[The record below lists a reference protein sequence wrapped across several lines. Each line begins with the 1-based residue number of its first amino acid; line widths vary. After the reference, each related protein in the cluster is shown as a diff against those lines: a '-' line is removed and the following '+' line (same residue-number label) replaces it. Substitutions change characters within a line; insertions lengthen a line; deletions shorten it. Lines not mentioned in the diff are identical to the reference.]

1 MFGEQQV
8 QLRSQICGLRLR
20 HWGFGGAWR
29 ARQQHQHEESE
40 PDSSQTVAILAFA
53 YHLWALPEW
62 LLVDGSS
69 MFFRAFY
76 AIPQTM
82 RSPEGKLINAVRG
95 TLDNLARYVT
105 DRRPRHVAFATD
117 EDWRPDWR
125 VDLIPSY
132 KEHRTG
138 EPIPPALIPQVP
150 IILDSLAAVGVDV
163 VGLEGYEAED
173 IIASLV
179 TKVKPPIEIASGDR
193 DLFSLIRD
201 REVIVLY
208 PEKGGIAV
216 VDEAE
221 VGRRYSIPGRAYADY
236 AILRG
241 DPSDGLPGL
250 AGVGNKRAA
259 EMVRKYGS
267 VPAMLEAG
275 IFRDSDATYLQNAL
289 RVVPPVGDLK
299 IAVPRGRRDKYPED
313 PKRVEELGKKYGIA
327 NNFER
332 LVKALSASTSP

>member
-1 MFGEQQV
+1 
-8 QLRSQICGLRLR
+8 
-20 HWGFGGAWR
+20 
-29 ARQQHQHEESE
+29 
-40 PDSSQTVAILAFA
+40 
-53 YHLWALPEW
+53 
-62 LLVDGSS
+62 

-82 RSPEGKLINAVRG
+82 KGPDGTLINAVRG

-105 DRRPRHVAFATD
+105 DRKPKKVAFTTD

-150 IILDSLAAVGVDV
+150 IILDALTAVGVDV

-173 IIASLV
+173 IIASIAS
-179 TKVKPPIEIASGDR
+179 KVNPPIEIASGDR
-193 DLFSLIRD
+193 DLFSLIRGGD
-201 REVIVLY
+201 VIVLY

-221 VGRRYSIPGRAYADY
+221 VERRYGIPGRSYSDY

-241 DPSDGLPGL
+241 DPSDGLPGI
-250 AGVGNKRAA
+250 AGVGAKKAA
-259 EMVRKYGS
+259 DLVRRYGS
-267 VPAMLEAG
+267 VAKMIGAG
-275 IFRDSDATYLQNAL
+275 IFGDSDAAYLEKAQ
-289 RVVPPVGDLK
+289 RVVPPVADLP
-299 IAVPRGRRDKYPED
+299 ITVPRGRRDSYPED
-313 PKRVEELGKKYGIA
+313 PKKVEELGKTYGVA
-327 NNFER
+327 SNFER
-332 LVKALSASTSP
+332 LIKALSSTLTKA

>member
-1 MFGEQQV
+1 
-8 QLRSQICGLRLR
+8 
-20 HWGFGGAWR
+20 
-29 ARQQHQHEESE
+29 
-40 PDSSQTVAILAFA
+40 
-53 YHLWALPEW
+53 
-62 LLVDGSS
+62 

-82 RSPEGKLINAVRG
+82 KGPDGSLINAVRG

-105 DRRPRHVAFATD
+105 DRKPKHVAFTTD

-125 VDLIPSY
+125 VELIPSY

-150 IILDSLAAVGVDV
+150 IILDSLTAVGVDV
-163 VGLEGYEAED
+163 VGLKDYEAED
-173 IIASLV
+173 IVASLV
-179 TKVKPPIEIASGDR
+179 SKVNPPIEIASGDR
-193 DLFSLIRD
+193 DLFSLIRGRD
-201 REVIVLY
+201 VIVLY

-221 VGRRYSIPGRAYADY
+221 VERRFSIPGRAYSDY

-250 AGVGNKRAA
+250 AGVGNKKAA
-259 EMVRKYGS
+259 DLVRRYGS
-267 VPAMLEAG
+267 VAAMIDAG
-275 IFRDSDATYLQNAL
+275 IFRDSDAAYLEKAQ
-289 RVVPPVGDLK
+289 RVVPPVADLE
-299 IAVPRGRRDKYPED
+299 IPVPRGRRDSYPEN

-327 NNFER
+327 SNLER
-332 LVKALSASTSP
+332 LVKALTKA